1 MKIQEKRIYNIYKG
15 KRYDKACHGKESK
28 VIEYE
33 KNEGYMWM
41 VISEVGR
48 SQYIKLQ
55 HMNFILKY

>member
-1 MKIQEKRIYNIYKG
+1 MTRLVMVKNLKLLNMK
-15 KRYDKACHGKESK
+15 
-28 VIEYE
+28 

-41 VISEVGR
+41 VISEAKVGR